1 MIVTNESDLPRLLES
16 PLPVLVKFHA
26 DWCPP
31 CRRFEPVLEELAH
44 ELQGR
49 AIIAK
54 VDADENP
61 ALTGKMGVDALPSL
75 VFFQDGRE
83 TGRLVGIHSREKILL
98 ALGLTNLSEA
108 KFSQK

>member
-1 MIVTNESDLPRLLES
+1 MMLVTENDLPRLLES
-16 PLPVLVKFHA
+16 LLPVLVKFHA

-31 CRRFEPVLEELAH
+31 CRRFEPVLENLTH

-61 ALTGKMGVDALPSL
+61 ALTGTMGVNALPTL
-75 VFFQDGRE
+75 VFFRDGRE
-83 TGRLVGIHSREKILL
+83 TGRLVGIHPPEKILL
-98 ALGLTNLSEA
+98 ALGLTSLSEA
-108 KFSQK
+108 EFPQN